1 MLNVAATSS
10 CQPVMVNDK
19 DVISCIFDLRLGDQV
34 VSLTRNDALLSAG
47 IQDLQR

>member
-1 MLNVAATSS
+1 MLNVAGTSS

-19 DVISCIFDLRLGDQV
+19 DVINCIFDLRLGDQV